1 MRTFISVLVGIISL
15 ALGLI
20 PILNQFGIV
29 SFKLPFSVEGV
40 FLAILMVIGAIILFV
55 DATDAST
62 DFIQYGSIFSGLV
75 VIVIGLGIIGSAFV
89 PSLSFFNT
97 VVALQWVKEILLI
110 VSSFFLIMGGI
121 MGY

>member
-1 MRTFISVLVGIISL
+1 MRTFISVFVGIISL

-20 PILNQFGIV
+20 PILNQFGVI
-29 SFKLPFSVEGV
+29 SFQLPFSIEGV

-62 DFIQYGSIFSGLV
+62 DFVQYGSILSGFI
-75 VIVIGLGIIGSAFV
+75 VIVIGLGIIGSAFI

-97 VVALQWVKEILLI
+97 VIAIQWVKEILLI
-110 VSSFFLIMGGI
+110 ISSIFLIIGGI